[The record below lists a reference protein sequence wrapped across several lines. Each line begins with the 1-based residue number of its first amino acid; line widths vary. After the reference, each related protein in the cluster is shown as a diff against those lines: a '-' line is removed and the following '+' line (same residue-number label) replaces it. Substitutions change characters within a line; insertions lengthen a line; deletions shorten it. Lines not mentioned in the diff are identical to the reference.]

1 VDDAPD
7 TNPENGTGA
16 GETPAQPPGPP
27 IPSVD
32 AGGSGN
38 GTGGEDP
45 AAPKAGRDGPANPP
59 QPPIPAHGHGMP
71 PLRGKALALMSL
83 AALGVVFG
91 DIGTS
96 PLYAI
101 KECIEIHLHGRET
114 RVVEE
119 EFIRGILSLVF
130 WSIVLVVN
138 IKYLTVVMR
147 ATNRGEGGLF
157 ALLALVPR
165 SLGKRSSR
173 SMALLGTLAA
183 FGAGLLFGDGIIT
196 PSISVLSAVEGLV
209 KVNPVLQPAIVPVT
223 LVILLGLFA
232 VQQFGTGRIGGV
244 FGPVMIVWFL
254 TLIVLG
260 TSGIWENPGIWT
272 SVNPWYAV
280 HLVRTAPWETFVIL
294 GSVFLVVTGAEALYA
309 DVGHFGLRSVRL
321 AWYLL
326 AGPALI
332 INYFG
337 QGAHLLAASSAG
349 SEALEAAILNP
360 FYDMA
365 PQALRIPLVVLATSA
380 AIIASQAMISG
391 VFSVTRQ
398 AVRLGYLPRIQIVH
412 TSQSHEGQVYVP
424 ALNSLMAVGCVVTVL
439 LFQSSTSLAGAY
451 GIAVSADM
459 GITTLLFAVVARRLW
474 RWRRRYVLVV
484 SSAFLV
490 IDLIFLGA
498 NILKIPFGGWFALAI
513 GLGGALVMLTWMQG
527 SSLVARRLLDDTRN
541 IHVFL
546 ATLWAQVVPR
556 VPGTAIFLAGN
567 RNTPYSLVAFVE
579 HSHVLHQQVIL
590 LSVVTTNLPV
600 VPEHRKVHV
609 EWLPDGFWRV
619 TIQLGFMESP
629 DVPRLLERL
638 RAHGI
643 EWDPETTT
651 YFARRLVVLPTGDM
665 PMARWRKRLFA
676 SLSRGATDSI
686 RFFNL
691 PPERVVEFGTQVEL

>member
-1 VDDAPD
+1 
-7 TNPENGTGA
+7 
-16 GETPAQPPGPP
+16 
-27 IPSVD
+27 
-32 AGGSGN
+32 
-38 GTGGEDP
+38 
-45 AAPKAGRDGPANPP
+45 
-59 QPPIPAHGHGMP
+59 
-71 PLRGKALALMSL
+71 MSL
-83 AALGVVFG
+83 AALGIVFG

-101 KECIEIHLHGRET
+101 KECVEIHLHGREA
-114 RVVEE
+114 RVLEE
-119 EFIRGILSLVF
+119 EFVRGILSLVF
-130 WSIVLVVN
+130 WSIMAVVN
-138 IKYLTVVMR
+138 LKYLTVVMR

-165 SLGKRSSR
+165 SLSKKSSK
-173 SMALLGTLAA
+173 SVALLGTLAA

-196 PSISVLSAVEGLV
+196 PSISVLSAVEGLT
-209 KVNPVLQPAIVPVT
+209 KVNESLTPAVMPVT
-223 LVILLGLFA
+223 LVILVALFS
-232 VQQFGTGRIGGV
+232 VQQFGTGRIGSV
-244 FGPVMIVWFL
+244 FGPVMLVWFL
-254 TLIVLG
+254 VISLLG
-260 TSGIWENPGIWT
+260 LRGIAENPGIWT
-272 SVNPWYAV
+272 SINPGYAL
-280 HLVRTAPWETFVIL
+280 HIIRTAPWETFIIL

-321 AWYLL
+321 AWYLV

-337 QGAHLLAASSAG
+337 QGAHLLAAASTSPA
-349 SEALEAAILNP
+349 ALEAAVMNP
-360 FYDMA
+360 FYDLA
-365 PQALRIPLVVLATSA
+365 PVSLRIPLVVIATIA

-398 AVRLGYLPRIQIVH
+398 AVRLGYLPRIQILH
-412 TSQSHEGQVYVP
+412 TSRMSEGQVYVP
-424 ALNSLMAVGCVVTVL
+424 AINSVMAVGCVVTVL
-439 LFQSSTSLAGAY
+439 LFETSTNLAGAY

-459 GITTLLFAVVARRLW
+459 CITTVLFAVVARRFW
-474 RWRRRYVLVV
+474 RWRRRYVLVLA
-484 SSAFLV
+484 SIFLA
-490 IDLIFLGA
+490 IDLLFLGA
-498 NILKIPFGGWFALAI
+498 NILKILSGGWFALAI
-513 GLGGALVMLTWMQG
+513 GVTGAVVMLTWMQG

-556 VPGTAIFLAGN
+556 VPGTAVFLAGN

-579 HSHVLHQQVIL
+579 HSHVLHQQVVL

-600 VPEHRKVHV
+600 VPEPRKLHV

-629 DVPRLLERL
+629 DVPLLLDRV

-643 EWDPETTT
+643 DWHPDSTT

-665 PMARWRKRLFA
+665 PMMRWRKRLFA

-691 PPERVVEFGTQVEL
+691 PPERVVEFGTQVEI

>member
-1 VDDAPD
+1 
-7 TNPENGTGA
+7 
-16 GETPAQPPGPP
+16 
-27 IPSVD
+27 
-32 AGGSGN
+32 
-38 GTGGEDP
+38 
-45 AAPKAGRDGPANPP
+45 
-59 QPPIPAHGHGMP
+59 
-71 PLRGKALALMSL
+71 MSI

-101 KECIEIHLHGRET
+101 KECIEIHLHGQEVRA
-114 RVVEE
+114 VEE

-130 WSIVLVVN
+130 WSIVTVVN

-157 ALLALVPR
+157 ALLALIPR
-165 SLGKRSSR
+165 SLSKRGSKSVVF
-173 SMALLGTLAA
+173 LGTLAA

-209 KVNPVLQPAIVPVT
+209 KVNPDLEPAVVPVT
-223 LVILLGLFA
+223 LGILLGLFS
-232 VQQFGTGRIGGV
+232 VQQFGTGRIGRV
-244 FGPVMIVWFL
+244 FGPVMIVWFT

-260 TSGIWENPGIWT
+260 LGGIWENPGIWS
-272 SVNPWYAV
+272 SVNPWYALY
-280 HLVRTAPWETFVIL
+280 LVRTAPWETFVIL

-309 DVGHFGLRSVRL
+309 DVGHFGLKSVRM
-321 AWYLL
+321 AWYCL

-337 QGAHLLAASSAG
+337 QGAHLLAASQASP
-349 SEALEAAILNP
+349 EALDAAILNP

-365 PQALRIPLVVLATSA
+365 PVALRLPLVVLATTA

-391 VFSVTRQ
+391 VFSVARQ
-398 AVRLGYLPRIQIVH
+398 AVRLGYLPRIQILH
-412 TSQSHEGQVYVP
+412 MSSEQEGQVYIP
-424 ALNSLMAVGCVVTVL
+424 SINSLMAVGCVVTVL

-459 GITTLLFAVVARRLW
+459 CITTIMFMVVARRLW
-474 RWRRRYVLVV
+474 RWRRRYIAIIG
-484 SSAFLV
+484 SIFLAA
-490 IDLIFLGA
+490 DLLFLGA
-498 NILKIPFGGWFALAI
+498 NLLKIPYGGWFALAI
-513 GLGGALVMLTWMQG
+513 GLSGAIVMLTWMQG
-527 SSLVARRLLDDTRN
+527 SSLVARKLLDDTRN

-546 ATLWAQVVPR
+546 ATLWSQVVPR
-556 VPGTAIFLAGN
+556 VPGTAVFLAGN

-619 TIQLGFMESP
+619 TVQLGFMESP
-629 DVPRLLERL
+629 DVPKLLERL

-643 EWDPETTT
+643 QWDPETTT
-651 YFARRLVVLPTGDM
+651 YFARRLVVLPTGDTR
-665 PMARWRKRLFA
+665 MARWRKRLFA

-691 PPERVVEFGTQVEL
+691 PPQRVVEFGTQVEI